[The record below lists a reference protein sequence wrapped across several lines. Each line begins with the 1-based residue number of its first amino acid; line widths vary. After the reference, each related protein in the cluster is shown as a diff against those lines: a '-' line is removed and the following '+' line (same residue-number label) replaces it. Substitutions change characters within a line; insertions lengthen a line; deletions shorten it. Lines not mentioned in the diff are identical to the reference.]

1 MKTTTGSAARYGR
14 ALLVGIGALG
24 SLAATAADSQPET
37 NIVVEAARPKV
48 VAGRPDIPGR
58 LVRVE
63 LRGEVSYAD
72 LDLAVDSNAKALKER
87 VQEAARTVCSDL
99 DRMYHLHESAK
110 ACASR
115 AEHDA
120 MPQVE
125 AAIAAARNKT
135 ASK

>member
-1 MKTTTGSAARYGR
+1 MQLGG
-14 ALLVGIGALG
+14 ALLMGIGTCG
-24 SLAATAADSQPET
+24 SFAAVAADSQPQA

-48 VAGRPDIPGR
+48 VAGRPDVPGR

-72 LDLAVDSNAKALKER
+72 LDLSIDSNAKALKER

-99 DRMYHLHESAK
+99 DKMYHLYESAK
-110 ACASR
+110 DCASR
-115 AEHDA
+115 AERDA

-125 AAIAAARNKT
+125 AAIAMAQQKRAQR
-135 ASK
+135 